1 MCKKVKQGGES
12 KRKTGK
18 EGQEE
23 EGGKR
28 EEGGKKRAGKRGEE
42 EGGTPLEVHGIQ
54 EPIRVL
60 LTALVHSFLSCP

>member
-28 EEGGKKRAGKRGEE
+28 EEGGRKRGGREE

-54 EPIRVL
+54 EP
-60 LTALVHSFLSCP
+60 SGSS

>member
-1 MCKKVKQGGES
+1 MKQGGES

-28 EEGGKKRAGKRGEE
+28 EEGGRKRGGREE
-42 EGGTPLEVHGIQ
+42 EGGNPLEVHGIQ